1 MFNEHLEAVPTRM
14 GDLFGDWKITHK
26 ALLEIFHSSTY
37 SFYQGSQWK
46 PLNFSD
52 ILVNKKYIFQYIS
65 KNILKAT
72 DSNHPK
78 SCKKNIPFCLASRIC
93 TIVESTS
100 MKLIKLEKLKT
111 TMISQ
116 RYPHNLIEK
125 GIEKALSILQNLRSP

>member
-37 SFYQGSQWK
+37 SFYQGGQWK

-78 SCKKNIPFCLASRIC
+78 SCKKNVPFCLVSRIC

-100 MKLIKLEKLKT
+100 MKLIKLEKLK